1 VIEYDPQ
8 TGFPI
13 SMAAAKAAGL
23 IRYFTGKA
31 CKRGH
36 VAERFVGNRE
46 CVECGRNN
54 NHRFYAD
61 NLEAQRTRCRE
72 NGRANKDKIRDQHKT
87 RPDISRRAS
96 TKWAKKHPDR
106 KRAVENRR
114 RARQS
119 AAGGSYT
126 ASDIAEIAKAQRG
139 LCAYCPTILT
149 RPTRHIDHIQPIAKG
164 GTNNRSNLQLL
175 CQPCNSSKG
184 ARDPIVFAQSI
195 GRLL

>member
-1 VIEYDPQ
+1 MIERSEAQ
-8 TGFPI
+8 
-13 SMAAAKAAGL
+13 AAG
-23 IRYFTGKA
+23 IARYFTGVP
-31 CKRGH
+31 CKHGH
-36 VAERFVGNRE
+36 VAERFVGNRD
-46 CVECGRNN
+46 CVECGLVRNA
-54 NHRFYAD
+54 RFYA
-61 NLEAQRTRCRE
+61 ERQGEQQARSRKYYQE
-72 NGRANKDKIRDQHKT
+72 NKQSRSEYGKGNRDKT
-87 RPDISRRAS
+87 RRAAA
-96 TKWAKKHPDR
+96 KWAKAHPEK

-126 ASDIAEIAKAQRG
+126 ASDIDEIAKAQRG

-149 RPTRHIDHIQPIAKG
+149 RSARHIDHIQPIAKG

-184 ARDPIVFAQSI
+184 ARDPIVFAQST